1 MDLCLVPRK
10 LGGNVLDVK
19 RLALLR
25 ELELRGSI
33 AATSRVLG
41 ISSSAVSQQLTKL
54 ESEVGV
60 VLLEQVGRNIRLTPA
75 AQQLVRRVEEVVAI
89 LERAETELESR
100 RDRIQGVVRFAGF
113 STFARRYLPE
123 VLRRMDQTHPDVI
136 VEFMQ
141 LEPETAL
148 EMVASKRV
156 DIAVIDE
163 YSHSPRRADPGI
175 ARTHLLRDD
184 IVAYTPHPVPDIHG
198 LALQHWAFEPA
209 GSDSAQW
216 ATRICREFGFEPTVL
231 FESPDPQVH
240 QELVLAGVAAAFL
253 PQMLL
258 DSPGV
263 HARPMARWTSLPP
276 GLEDEMYR
284 DVYAVSRH
292 GAQLRPEFA
301 SFLKLL
307 GEVTAP

>member
-1 MDLCLVPRK
+1 M
-10 LGGNVLDVK
+10 LDVK

-33 AATSRVLG
+33 DATARVLG
-41 ISSSAVSQQLTKL
+41 ISPSAVSQQLTKL

-75 AQQLVRRVEEVVAI
+75 AEQLVLRVEEVVAV

-100 RDRIQGVVRFAGF
+100 RSRIQGVVRFAGF

-123 VLRRMDQTHPDVI
+123 VLRLMEQTHPDVV

-148 EMVASKRV
+148 DMVASKRV

-175 ARTHLLRDD
+175 VRTHLMRDQID
-184 IVAYTPHPVPDIHG
+184 VYTPHPVPSLQALAG
-198 LALQHWAFEPA
+198 LHWAFEPA

-216 ATRICREFGFEPTVL
+216 ATRICREFGFEPAVL

-258 DSPGV
+258 ESPRV
-263 HARPMARWTSLPP
+263 PSLPMSHWTSLPQ
-276 GLEDEMYR
+276 GVEDEMYR
-284 DVYAVSRH
+284 DVYAVCRR

-301 SFLKLL
+301 GFLKLL
-307 GEVTAP
+307 GEVTAKQPTHLSP

>member
-1 MDLCLVPRK
+1 M
-10 LGGNVLDVK
+10 LDVK

-33 AATSRVLG
+33 AATARVLG
-41 ISSSAVSQQLTKL
+41 ISPSAVSQQLTKL

-75 AQQLVRRVEEVVAI
+75 AQQLVLRVEEVIAV

-100 RDRIQGVVRFAGF
+100 LSRIQGVVRFAGF

-123 VLRRMDQTHPDVI
+123 VLRLMEQTHPDVV

-148 EMVASKRV
+148 DMVASKRV

-175 ARTHLLRDD
+175 VRTHLMRDQ
-184 IVAYTPHPVPDIHG
+184 INVYTPHPVPGHQA
-198 LALQHWAFEPA
+198 LAALHWAFEPA

-216 ATRICREFGFEPTVL
+216 TTRICREFGFEPTVL

-240 QELVLAGVAAAFL
+240 HELVLAGVAAAFL
-253 PQMLL
+253 PRMLL
-258 DSPGV
+258 DSPSV
-263 HARPMARWTSLPP
+263 PSRPMAQWTSLPP
-276 GLEDEMYR
+276 GVEEEMYR
-284 DVYAVSRH
+284 DVYAVSRR

-301 SFLKLL
+301 GFLKLL
-307 GEVTAP
+307 DEVTAK